1 MKIHLA
7 ENIRNLRKKYN
18 MKQEQLAEALDVS
31 ITAVSKW
38 EREMATPE
46 LKYIVEMA
54 NLFEISVDMLLGYDI
69 QSGACEEYEKRIHE
83 LQMKREYKNTR
94 EFVLGNES

>member
-1 MKIHLA
+1 
-7 ENIRNLRKKYN
+7 

-54 NLFEISVDMLLGYDI
+54 DLFEVSVDNLLGYNI
-69 QSGACEEYEKRIHE
+69 QSGACEAWEKRIYE
-83 LQMKREYKNTR
+83 LKLK
-94 EFVLGNES
+94 FLWFL